1 MSDNKTEDTNDSE
14 LRPYNDLITDEK
26 DLLLFVQQ
34 LVRF

>member
-1 MSDNKTEDTNDSE
+1 MSENKSEDMSDSE

-26 DLLLFVQQ
+26 DLLHFVQQ